1 MKKLFLS
8 LSIFLA
14 CFICFNT
21 IKAETP
27 KNPIN
32 IEIVKRGGYIDVY
45 IVNKCS
51 NDIKVSIRG
60 NGSTNTFEVDGG
72 DKEKKPVKAGYEL
85 YVDGDKI
92 HTFSDGDDGDEFV
105 ICD

>member
-1 MKKLFLS
+1 MKNLFLS
-8 LSIFLA
+8 LTLA
-14 CFICFNT
+14 LTCFITYNSEAT
-21 IKAETP
+21 EKESKAEI
-27 KNPIN
+27 KV
-32 IEIVKRGGYIDVY
+32 EVRGGYFDVY

-51 NDIKVSIRG
+51 SDIRVSIRG
-60 NGSTNTFEVDGG
+60 NGSTNSFEVDGN

-92 HTFSDGDDGDEFV
+92 HTFSDSDSGDDFV